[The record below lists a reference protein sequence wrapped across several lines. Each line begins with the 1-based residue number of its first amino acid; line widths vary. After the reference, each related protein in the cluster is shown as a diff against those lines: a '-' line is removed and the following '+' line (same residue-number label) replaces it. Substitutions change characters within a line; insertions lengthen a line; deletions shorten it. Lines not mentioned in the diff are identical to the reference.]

1 MNFLMILYNILW
13 AIFLVGGAP
22 VIILALRFKPKR
34 RRTFLQ
40 RLGLTPLPRGIRQA
54 RQHRHPR
61 IWVHALSVG
70 EVISAVPLVRGLKQ
84 RFSDHQLVFSA
95 STQTGFAIAQKQ
107 LSPTVDHLIYFPYD
121 LWFSVRSRIQAI
133 QPEFVVMVE
142 TDIWPN
148 FLFELKKRDIPLIL
162 TNARLSSRSFAGYR
176 RFSRFFAPVF
186 GCFSRIG
193 VQTDTDQDRFAGLG
207 VLPARIKVTGN
218 LKFDQPVEPMPESRQ
233 ERMRQYLGIQAKQP
247 VIVAGSTHPG
257 EEARLVDLYLRL
269 KTVFTDLVLILVPR
283 DPERAA
289 SISALLA
296 NWELSVRFWSEGE
309 PPAAAPSPDIVIVD
323 RIGVLRRL
331 YAIAHIAFV
340 GGSLV
345 TRGGHN
351 PLEPAAYG
359 KPVLF
364 GPDMSNFAGIAAL
377 LTESGGAIQ
386 VPHTE
391 ALYRDLIRLLK
402 APESARK
409 MGEAGLAVFY
419 QNQGAVANSLAVIQ
433 QALG

>member
-1 MNFLMILYNILW
+1 MNFMMILYNILW
-13 AIFLVGGAP
+13 AFFLVLGAP
-22 VIILALRFKPKR
+22 IIILALIFQPKR
-34 RRTFLQ
+34 RQTFLQ
-40 RLGLTPLPRGIRQA
+40 RLGLAPLPRGLRQA
-54 RQHRHPR
+54 RQNRHPM

-70 EVISAVPLVRGLKQ
+70 EVISAVPLVKVLKQ
-84 RFSDHQLVFSA
+84 RFSDHQLLFSA
-95 STQTGFAIAQKQ
+95 STRTGFAIARKQ

-148 FLFELKKRDIPLIL
+148 FLFELKKQNIPVIL
-162 TNARLSSRSFAGYR
+162 TNARLSPKSFAGYR

-193 VQTDTDQDRFAGLG
+193 VQTDADRERFAALG
-207 VLPARIKVTGN
+207 VLPGRIEVTGN
-218 LKFDQPVEPMPESRQ
+218 LKFDQPVEPMPESR
-233 ERMRQYLGIQAKQP
+233 RDRLRQYLGIQAKQP

-257 EEARLVDLYLRL
+257 EETRLVDLYLRL

-296 NWELSVRFWSEGE
+296 NWDLSVRFWSEGE
-309 PPAAAPSPDIVIVD
+309 KTAATRPPDIGIVD
-323 RIGVLRRL
+323 QIGVLRRL

-386 VPHTE
+386 LSHTE
-391 ALYRDLIRLLK
+391 DLYRELIRLLK
-402 APESARK
+402 EPESARK

-419 QNQGAVANSLAVIQ
+419 QNQGAVASSLAAIER
-433 QALG
+433 ARG